1 MRLLCGCTKGHLMPE
16 FTITAVHGSKAW
28 TSEQYGTFNIY
39 DVEFEGA
46 TASGKG
52 QIKQKQASA
61 APTVG
66 LTLDAELVRKGDF
79 PPELKRI
86 PKQGGGGGG
95 GGWKPKSPE
104 EHQAINRAVAQK
116 NAIAL
121 LAVEAQLGKEVEVKA
136 EFHDSPASVLLQQRV
151 DWLYADLERA
161 AGRGA

>member
-1 MRLLCGCTKGHLMPE
+1 VRGPLEQGKGRRMSE
-16 FTITAVHGSKAW
+16 FTITAVHGHKPW

-39 DVEFEGA
+39 DVEFEGL

-52 QIKQKQASA
+52 QIKQKESTA

-66 LTLDAELVRKGDF
+66 MTIDAELVRKGDY

-86 PKQGGGGGG
+86 PKQGGGGG

-121 LAVEAQLGKEVEVKA
+121 LGVEAQLGREVEVKA
-136 EFHDSPASVLLQQRV
+136 EFHGSPASVLLQQRV